1 MILQYLSDEGY
12 YASRAVVHDEAN
24 VKWKEREE
32 RGIEAKRLKQAILG
46 SCTLHIY
53 VVSSGLSANSSH
65 TDGDWS
71 EVEKLSTKP
80 IVKNHRS
87 FLYSLYKQQYLEY
100 IEHREIQKVG

>member
-46 SCTLHIY
+46 KRTVAAWTISLFIFVHLLITWFKTATGPKSKNLAPNPLLRITDHFCTHSI
-53 VVSSGLSANSSH
+53 SNS
-65 TDGDWS
+65 TWN
-71 EVEKLSTKP
+71 
-80 IVKNHRS
+80 I
-87 FLYSLYKQQYLEY
+87 
-100 IEHREIQKVG
+100 

>member
-46 SCTLHIY
+46 SLFLTRLLLYHPVYVLTL
-53 VVSSGLSANSSH
+53 VM
-65 TDGDWS
+65 
-71 EVEKLSTKP
+71 
-80 IVKNHRS
+80 
-87 FLYSLYKQQYLEY
+87 
-100 IEHREIQKVG
+100 

>member
-46 SCTLHIY
+46 SCSLHFFLPYLPAYLLTLVMKMVIGPKLKSL
-53 VVSSGLSANSSH
+53 VQNQLLKITDRFSILFTNNSI
-65 TDGDWS
+65 WS
-71 EVEKLSTKP
+71 T
-80 IVKNHRS
+80 
-87 FLYSLYKQQYLEY
+87 
-100 IEHREIQKVG
+100 

>member
-12 YASRAVVHDEAN
+12 YSSRAVVHDEAN

-46 SCTLHIY
+46 KLLTMLAMCPFHQLIFFF
-53 VVSSGLSANSSH
+53 L
-65 TDGDWS
+65 DGDWS
-71 EVEKLSTKP
+71 EVEKLSSKP

-100 IEHREIQKVG
+100 IEHREIQKV

>member
-46 SCTLHIY
+46 SCCSQKSVFCRSIY
-53 VVSSGLSANSSH
+53 
-65 TDGDWS
+65 
-71 EVEKLSTKP
+71 
-80 IVKNHRS
+80 
-87 FLYSLYKQQYLEY
+87 
-100 IEHREIQKVG
+100 